1 MITGVQEENGSRQ
14 EGLLEGLGCIQ
25 SESCI
30 EGIQFTIFL
39 SNPMCTT

>member
-14 EGLLEGLGCIQ
+14 ERLLEGLGCIQ
-25 SESCI
+25 SESRI

-39 SNPMCTT
+39 

>member
-14 EGLLEGLGCIQ
+14 EGLFEGLGCIQ

-30 EGIQFTIFL
+30 EGIRFTIFL
-39 SNPMCTT
+39 SNRICTI